1 MQVEQLISTTQRE
14 LELTAERLAL
24 SAYSRGFDAAAEMI
38 DDLTNQK
45 RSKGDHIAAEVLA
58 WAANELRGEL

>member
-1 MQVEQLISTTQRE
+1 MQIHEIISTAKMG
-14 LELTAERLAL
+14 LELSAERLAL
-24 SAYSRGFDAAAEMI
+24 SAYSKGFDAAAEMI

-58 WAANELRGEL
+58 WAANELRGEQ